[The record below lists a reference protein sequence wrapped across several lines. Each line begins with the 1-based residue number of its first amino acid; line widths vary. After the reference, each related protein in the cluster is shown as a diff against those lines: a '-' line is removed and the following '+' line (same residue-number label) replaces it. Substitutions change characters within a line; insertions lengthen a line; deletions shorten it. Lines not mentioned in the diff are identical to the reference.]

1 MAGARTALGGIR
13 LFHVAL
19 AAAWILTIG
28 FFLAQGWSYYN
39 LPLQERPFNEAYNRF
54 KPGGTVGLDLGVWG
68 TVLMAFGVLTYSV
81 RKRVRR
87 FNNVGRLRNWLSFH
101 IFLCTLGAAMVLLHT
116 SFKLGGLIAI
126 SLISM
131 LVVVASGITGRF
143 LYVRVPKTING
154 QMQSL
159 KAVQAERTL
168 LLEEIQSTT
177 GLSHEQMAALF
188 PPSEPL
194 QIKGFFDAAATAL
207 KYEFSMRKRRRQLT
221 RNARE
226 AGMEPA
232 LEDAFNKLVRHQM
245 RLEKYIVMLT
255 PFQRLFRHWL
265 TLHIPLTIVMAI
277 IVVLHIG
284 VAIAFGY
291 VIEF

>member
-1 MAGARTALGGIR
+1 MSARTAMGGIR
-13 LFHVAL
+13 AFHVML
-19 AAAWILTIG
+19 ATAWILTVG
-28 FFLAQGWSYYN
+28 FFLAWGWAYYN
-39 LPLQERPFNEAYNRF
+39 LPLQDRPFNEAYNLF
-54 KPGGTVGLDLGVWG
+54 KPGGSVGLNLGVWG
-68 TVLMAFGVLTYSV
+68 TMLMTFGVLMYSV

-87 FNNVGRLRNWLSFH
+87 FRKVGRLRNWLSFH
-101 IFLCTLGAAMVLLHT
+101 IFLCTLGAALVLLHT

-154 QMQSL
+154 QVQSL
-159 KAVQAERTL
+159 KAVEAERAL
-168 LLEEIQSTT
+168 MLEEIQSTT
-177 GLSHEQMAALF
+177 GLSSEKMAALF

-194 QIKGFFDAAATAL
+194 EIKGFFNAVATAL
-207 KYEFSMRKRRRQLT
+207 KFEFSMRSRRKQLT
-221 RNARE
+221 KRAKE

-232 LEDAFNKLVRHQM
+232 LEQAFNDLVRDQM

-284 VAIAFGY
+284 VAVAFGY